1 MAIKTIS
8 GSNIILEAN
17 LTGGS
22 TTTTPFAASSSATFN
37 VNQETIDVTNKDSSG
52 RKEFLNGVTSWTM
65 DCECYTI
72 ALGSDDCETKEAIV
86 AAVDGTKIYIRFNDK
101 SGQTNSK
108 NYHGYGFVTSISQ
121 NASVNEWST
130 YSVSIQ
136 GTGALT
142 MTSS

>member
-1 MAIKTIS
+1 MALKTIS

-52 RKEFLNGVTSWTM
+52 TKEFLNGVTSWTM
-65 DCECYTI
+65 DAECYAI
-72 ALGSDDCETKEAIV
+72 ALGTDDCEIKESIV
-86 AAVDGTKIYIRFNDK
+86 AAVDGVKIYVRFNDVT
-101 SGQTNSK
+101 GQTNSK
-108 NYHGYGFVTSISQ
+108 NYHGYGYVTSISQ
-121 NASVNEWST
+121 SASVNEWST
-130 YSVSIQ
+130 YSISIQ

-142 MTSS
+142 MSS